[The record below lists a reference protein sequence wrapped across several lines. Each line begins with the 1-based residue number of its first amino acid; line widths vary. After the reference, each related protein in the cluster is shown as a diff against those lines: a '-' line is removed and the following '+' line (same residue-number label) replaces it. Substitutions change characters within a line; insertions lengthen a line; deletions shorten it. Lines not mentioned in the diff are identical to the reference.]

1 MKIFIGS
8 HNKDKI
14 KEIESILTG
23 FEVLS
28 LKEFPDAPDVDE
40 DKDTIEGN
48 ACKKAIENARFTGL
62 LTAADDTGLFVRA
75 LNDKPG
81 AYSARYAGEG
91 CSYQDNREKMLRE
104 MEGVT
109 DRYAEFRTVVALAD
123 KNGLVATAHGVVA
136 GEITTE
142 ELGDLGFGYDSIFK
156 VTETQKTFAQM
167 TNFEKN
173 KISHR
178 ALAFLKIKEHI
189 EQYFE
194 TSKEK

>member
-28 LKEFPDAPDVDE
+28 FKEFPDAPDVDE

-48 ACKKAIENARFTGL
+48 ACKKAVENARFTGL

-81 AYSARYAGEG
+81 VYSARYAGEG

-104 MEGVT
+104 MDGVT

-123 KNGLVATAHGVVA
+123 KNGLIATAHGVIA
-136 GEITTE
+136 GEITTQ
-142 ELGDLGFGYDSIFK
+142 ELGELGFGYDSIFK

-167 TNFEKN
+167 TDSAKN
-173 KISHR
+173 RISHR